1 MSALVLAAILVS
13 AVIIA
18 TKGEDVFDT
27 LPFTACCAILTLY
40 ILAFF
45 HALPFAG
52 WICGAGVIA
61 LGVILVK
68 RARTQEKVPAP
79 DTVRRQ
85 ILDPQFLLA
94 LAIIIA
100 AGILAADRVVTW
112 WDDINFWAN
121 DAKYLWAAG
130 GFAGKY
136 GNVSPEFGDYPP
148 AMALWKWIFLSLS
161 PRVYQ
166 EGLQFSAY
174 HVLNLLLLLPL
185 LKKTR
190 QFTHLIPRLIA
201 VPAVLLLPS
210 VVCALQF
217 GGTAADIPM
226 GILYGALLLAI
237 REAGKSEGSS
247 FVHAR
252 IAVYASV
259 LVLIKSSGFY
269 WAILA
274 LAYALWVQRRSEK
287 PENLKSARL
296 TRLIPA
302 ILPILTWGSW
312 LIYCLANR
320 RIAKLTSEAVNFA
333 GGRRAVATDI
343 GERLRVYL
351 EAFFL
356 QPLHEDRQITL
367 DPSAGGMIGILII
380 TCVIVRF
387 FITHSQAKLLNRT
400 TIFFA
405 VTALTTYGAIMAAH
419 LTIFQTEAQYSDPFV
434 MARSISRYGAPW
446 MLGALMIVL
455 DRVAVAALN
464 QNNGD
469 NQSQKAWHN
478 PATVATAVFL
488 AIPLLTAGYAGEVRA
503 FITYRESRESDLAIR
518 EETIDPEGRAFL
530 KYLADHPEL
539 ADTGRILFLRDA
551 SLNHRVKDIYIS
563 YEASPVPVVYA
574 DYSPGMT
581 EDEIRALQTEYH
593 AHEVWYLAE

>member
-68 RARTQEKVPAP
+68 RARTQEKVPVP
-79 DTVRRQ
+79 DTVRQR

-94 LAIIIA
+94 LAIITTA
-100 AGILAADRVVTW
+100 AILAADRVVTW

-161 PRVYQ
+161 PHVYQ

-210 VVCALQF
+210 AVCALQF

-226 GILYGALLLAI
+226 GILYGALLLTI

-252 IAVYASV
+252 ITVYASV

-274 LAYALWVQRRSEK
+274 LAYALWVQRRPEK

-302 ILPILTWGSW
+302 ILPILTWGTW

-356 QPLHEDRQITL
+356 WPLHEDRQITL
-367 DPSAGGMIGILII
+367 DPSAGGMIGTLII
-380 TCVIVRF
+380 SCVILRC
-387 FITHSQAKLLNRT
+387 FITHSQAKLLNRAT
-400 TIFFA
+400 VFFT
-405 VTALTTYGAIMAAH
+405 VTALTTYGAIRAAH
-419 LTIFQTEAQYSDPFV
+419 LTIFQTEEQYSDPFI

-455 DRVAVAALN
+455 DRVAMAAAN
-464 QNNGD
+464 K
-469 NQSQKAWHN
+469 S
-478 PATVATAVFL
+478 TAAIAIFL
-488 AIPLLTAGYAGEVRA
+488 ILPLLTAGYAGEARA
-503 FITYRESRESDLAIR
+503 FVTYRESRETDLAIR

-530 KYLADHPEL
+530 KYLADHPEA
-539 ADTGRILFLRDA
+539 ADAGRILFLRDPD
-551 SLNHRVKDIYIS
+551 LNHTVKDIYIS
-563 YEASPVPVVYA
+563 YEACPTPVVYA
-574 DYSPGMT
+574 DYQPGMT
-581 EDEIRALQTEYH
+581 EDEIRAMQNMYH
-593 AHEVWYLAE
+593 ASEVWYQAE